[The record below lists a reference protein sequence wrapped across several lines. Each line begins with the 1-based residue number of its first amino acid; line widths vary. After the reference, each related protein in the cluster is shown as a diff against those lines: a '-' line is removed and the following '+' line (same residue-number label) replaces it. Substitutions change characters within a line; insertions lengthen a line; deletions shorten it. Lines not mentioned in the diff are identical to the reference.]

1 MDIKQ
6 FLKTLPA
13 FESFSGAHVDVLA
26 GLMTVASHPAGHR
39 LIAQGEPGDALYLLM
54 EGTIQ
59 SSRVHEVTGEM
70 DEVRDLHAGEI
81 FGLLSLIENMPA
93 GWTTTA
99 QEAVTVAAL
108 SRPDFVKLYELAP
121 PVAHHLQYMV
131 AVQLARDLQARNK
144 ELRELLK
151 RRATATPA

>member
-13 FESFSGAHVDVLA
+13 FESFTGAHVDALA
-26 GLMTVASHPAGHR
+26 GLMAVSSHPADHR
-39 LIAQGEPGDALYLLM
+39 LITQGAQGDAMYLLM
-54 EGTIQ
+54 EGAIRT
-59 SSRVHEVTGEM
+59 SRIHEVTGEL
-70 DEVRDLHAGEI
+70 DEARDLHAGEI

-93 GWTTTA
+93 GWTSVA
-99 QEAVTVAAL
+99 KEAVTVAAL
-108 SRPDFVKLYELAP
+108 SRPDFLKLYELAP

-131 AVQLARDLQARNK
+131 AVQLARELQARNK

-151 RRATATPA
+151 KRATATPA